1 MHFPE
6 NLKYSKDHLWI
17 KIEKTV
23 ALIGATFFA
32 QLELGEVA
40 FIQVKTVGK
49 HIQKGKVFGTVEAIE
64 AVSDLLL
71 PISGVVSE
79 FNSLLSNQPALINTD
94 PYEKG
99 WIIKLKPDNIRD
111 ITELLSAHQYAKLV
125 NG

>member
-49 HIQKGKVFGTVEAIE
+49 HIQKGKVFGTVEAIK
-64 AVSDLLL
+64 AISDLLL

-79 FNSLLSNQPALINTD
+79 FNSLLSNEPALINTD

>member
-79 FNSLLSNQPALINTD
+79 FNPLLSNEPALINTD

>member
-49 HIQKGKVFGTVEAIE
+49 HIQKGKMFGTVEAIE

-79 FNSLLSNQPALINTD
+79 FNSLLSNEPALINSD

>member
-79 FNSLLSNQPALINTD
+79 FNSLLSNEPALINTD

-111 ITELLSAHQYAKLV
+111 ITELLSARQYAKLV

>member
-79 FNSLLSNQPALINTD
+79 FNSLLSNEPALINTD

>member
-32 QLELGEVA
+32 QLELGEVV

-49 HIQKGKVFGTVEAIE
+49 HIEKGKVFGTVEAIE

-79 FNSLLSNQPALINTD
+79 FNSLLSNEPALINTD

-99 WIIKLKPDNIRD
+99 WIIKLKPDKIRD

>member
-79 FNSLLSNQPALINTD
+79 FNSLLSNEPALINSD

>member
-32 QLELGEVA
+32 QLKLGEVA

-71 PISGVVSE
+71 PISGVISE
-79 FNSLLSNQPALINTD
+79 FNSLLSNEPALINTD